1 MGEKQEDLAPR
12 IELIFDDERD
22 LVAWARP
29 QAQFLQQRRFDGLD
43 LGHLIEEVEAIG
55 TVYRDQPQVAM
66 QGLLAY
72 WLKLTY
78 ATGRRPHEAF
88 WRRGA
93 ASRQRYI
100 EESLVRYPSLKSDL
114 DGLYS
119 RVYPRA
125 LRAAST
131 LNLMRRN
138 WVHSPL
144 TRQKRSNCL
153 MLENGLHAVAGLV
166 GILTTPIL
174 DKTMNGRRHLVRSL

>member
-22 LVAWARP
+22 LVAWARA

-88 WRRGA
+88 WWRGQQAARHRGIPGALPEPKIRPRRPVQPRLSPRPSRRFDVEPHA
-93 ASRQRYI
+93 A
-100 EESLVRYPSLKSDL
+100 EL
-114 DGLYS
+114 G
-119 RVYPRA
+119 
-125 LRAAST
+125 T
-131 LNLMRRN
+131 L
-138 WVHSPL
+138 
-144 TRQKRSNCL
+144 
-153 MLENGLHAVAGLV
+153 
-166 GILTTPIL
+166 PI
-174 DKTMNGRRHLVRSL
+174 D